1 MCLYGRKVDMI
12 EVILFGLLFSVI
24 WLGFGF
30 IGAGYMFSF
39 WTNKFT
45 SVMLMLN
52 KEKALE
58 MYKTDRRDFF
68 IDCMFGA
75 ICLFAVLIAKRYRSY
90 GWAFPWSKKTKEY
103 LGIE

>member
-1 MCLYGRKVDMI
+1 MTEMI
-12 EVILFGLLFSVI
+12 VYLTLFLVVWFAL
-24 WLGFGF
+24 GF

-45 SVMLMLN
+45 SIMLMLN

-58 MYKTDRRDFF
+58 MYADDRKGFF

-75 ICLFAVLIAKRYRSY
+75 VCLVFVLFDKKNRSY
-90 GWAFPWSKKTKEY
+90 GWMFPWSKKTKEY